1 MVDGDGEP
9 IVLVDRAALA
19 ACGPDPVALVE
30 AIQAAAAT
38 ADLALGS
45 A

>member
-1 MVDGDGEP
+1 MAEGDGEP

-30 AIQAAAAT
+30 AIQAAATT
-38 ADLALGS
+38 AHLALGS